1 INYIKIPQYMLFK
14 DIIGQ
19 EDIKQK
25 LIHTVKEN
33 RISHA
38 QLFLGPEGS
47 GNLALAL
54 AYAQYI
60 SCENKQ
66 ENDSCGEC
74 PSCKKYQKLIHPD
87 LHFIYPISKTKIN
100 INEIPGIW
108 RKSVIE
114 NPYFNQFNWYENLG
128 VENKQG
134 IISKDDS
141 NEIIKILNLKTFE
154 ADYKVMIIWMAEKMN
169 ISAANK
175 LLKIIEEPPKNTLF
189 LLVSESSEQILP
201 TILSRTQ
208 LIKIPKIDNNSMFSA
223 ISEKFG
229 VTNDKAKD
237 ITNLSNGNYL
247 NALNIVNNT
256 DYDSE
261 NFDLFVTLMRYSY
274 KNQVLELLNLA
285 DKLAALGREKQKNFL
300 LYSLRLIRENFML
313 NINNKEIT
321 HLSKKENEFSNKF
334 SAFINKAN
342 VYQITEELNSAI
354 IDIEMNGNNK
364 VIFCDLVLK
373 LIKLIK

>member
-1 INYIKIPQYMLFK
+1 MLFR

-19 EDIKQK
+19 ENIKQK
-25 LIHTVKEN
+25 LIHTVKVN

-38 QLFLGPEGS
+38 QLFLGSEGS
-47 GNLALAL
+47 GNLALAI

-74 PSCKKYQKLIHPD
+74 PSCKKYNKLIHPD
-87 LHFIYPISKTKIN
+87 LHFVYPFSKTKTN
-100 INEIPGIW
+100 INEIPGLW
-108 RKSVIE
+108 RNAVIE
-114 NPYFNQFNWYENLG
+114 NSYLNLFNWYEYLG

-141 NEIIKILNLKTFE
+141 NEVIKILNLKTFE
-154 ADYKVMIIWMAEKMN
+154 SEYKIMIIWMAEKMN
-169 ISAANK
+169 LSAANK
-175 LLKIIEEPPKNTLF
+175 LLKIIEEPPQKTLF
-189 LLVSESSEQILP
+189 LLISESTEKILP

-208 LIKIPKIDNNSMFSA
+208 LIKIPKIDNNSIFSY
-223 ISEKFG
+223 ISEKYKI
-229 VTNDKAKD
+229 TNQEAKD

-247 NALNIVNNT
+247 EALNIINKT
-256 DYDSE
+256 DADAE
-261 NFDLFVTLMRYSY
+261 NFDLFIQLMRFSY
-274 KNQVLELLNLA
+274 QNKVLELLNLV
-285 DKLAALGREKQKNFL
+285 DKLAILGREKQKNFL

-321 HLSKKENEFSNKF
+321 LLSAKEAEFSNKF
-334 SAFINKAN
+334 SAFINTENVSQIAN
-342 VYQITEELNSAI
+342 ELNSAI

-364 VIFCDLVLK
+364 VILCDFVLK
-373 LIKLIK
+373 LVKLIK